1 MKQSC
6 RNKKEYNFTWN
17 SIWISQYYGF
27 YQPEFKIEVELV
39 SKKNRRWG
47 W

>member
-17 SIWISQYYGF
+17 SIWIVQNYWF
-27 YQPEFKIEVELV
+27 FQPEFKIEVELV
-39 SKKNRRWG
+39 AKKNCCWG
-47 W
+47 P